1 MRRAMTLLA
10 ALALSLT
17 LSLVLAGCDT
27 AARREMAAESQ
38 AAQAGPPP
46 PAAVAASCQV
56 KGHPPRIGI
65 IPINLQALFFN
76 QIDTGAQRVAKQA
89 GAQTQIVNGSDDS
102 TTQANAIDNLVANQ
116 YDAIIVDAVDT
127 DGIKPAIRRAAAAG
141 VKVVAVDATVDD
153 PAVSA
158 QVGVTNAAG
167 GAQLAR
173 ELLGISGGK
182 GEIGVVG
189 ALNSTI
195 QLERQ
200 KGFTD
205 EVTGHG
211 MAIKS
216 VVDGRNI
223 QENAQSVAEN
233 LLTGNPDLPYAYA
246 TGEPALIGLAA
257 AVTSQQRSKN
267 IKVVG
272 WDLSEQAVDGLRAG
286 WIVGVVQQ
294 NTFQFGYDAMNAAIN
309 LACGRPVP
317 RDNPVP
323 IQIVTPANVAHYLYY
338 LEK

>member
-10 ALALSLT
+10 ALT

-167 GAQLAR
+167 
-173 ELLGISGGK
+173 
-182 GEIGVVG
+182 
-189 ALNSTI
+189 
-195 QLERQ
+195 
-200 KGFTD
+200 
-205 EVTGHG
+205 
-211 MAIKS
+211 
-216 VVDGRNI
+216 
-223 QENAQSVAEN
+223 
-233 LLTGNPDLPYAYA
+233 
-246 TGEPALIGLAA
+246 
-257 AVTSQQRSKN
+257 
-267 IKVVG
+267 
-272 WDLSEQAVDGLRAG
+272 
-286 WIVGVVQQ
+286 
-294 NTFQFGYDAMNAAIN
+294 
-309 LACGRPVP
+309 
-317 RDNPVP
+317 
-323 IQIVTPANVAHYLYY
+323 
-338 LEK
+338 

>member
-1 MRRAMTLLA
+1 MRRTVTVLA
-10 ALALSLT
+10 ALILT
-17 LSLVLAGCDT
+17 LTAGCDV
-27 AARREMAAESQ
+27 AARREIAAEAA

-46 PAAVAASCQV
+46 SAVVAQSCQV
-56 KGHPPRIGI
+56 KGRPPRIGI

-76 QIDTGAQRVAKQA
+76 QIDTGAQRVAQQS
-89 GAQTQIVNGSDDS
+89 GVQTQIVNGNDDS

-127 DGIKPAIRRAAAAG
+127 DGIKPAVRRAQAAG
-141 VKVVAVDATVDD
+141 VRVVAVDATVDD

-158 QVGVTNAAG
+158 QVGVTNASGGQQMAG
-167 GAQLAR
+167 Q
-173 ELLGISGGK
+173 LLGISGGK

-205 EVTGHG
+205 EVTAHG
-211 MAIKS
+211 MAIRS

-223 QENAQSVAEN
+223 QETAQSVAEN
-233 LLTGNPDLPYAYA
+233 LLTGNPDLPYVYA

-257 AVTSQQRSKN
+257 AVTSQQRTKT